1 LPRDG
6 SSELS
11 PRSGTLLAAYF
22 DLHTDEGPLHARSV
36 ADVGRCFLAGLPI
49 PAYQCVTGSDL
60 RGLITADAPE
70 LPNIDDPREL
80 DRPRRS
86 REWEYLCG
94 QLGKW
99 DELPDDRRLAT
110 AQVLFKLGFWQT
122 LALLPLTMPG
132 ADADPAAAGWQ
143 LARIRYSASMKLQGR
158 DDFVLPPELRDV
170 FVRLARD
177 DGSPLAK
184 RLGAAVNLLV
194 HHARYE
200 RSRQEIAGWH
210 DVARGLVGAAA
221 PGDLSLVLLSAY
233 WRGCSFAPF
242 FDDDHAQVASMLD
255 EAELTATR
263 AVDQA
268 EPDQRVLALENLRL
282 VLMTRARAAAGAG
295 DQIAEESYLRRLA
308 RLDPLDSHAH
318 VLLAGFLLK
327 AGRLDEA
334 RSSYL
339 AAARLGAPFTEF
351 AQLQALRCAASAAG
365 LTV

>member
-1 LPRDG
+1 VSHDG
-6 SSELS
+6 SNELS
-11 PRSGTLLAAYF
+11 PRSGALLAAYF
-22 DLHTDEGPLHARSV
+22 DLRTDEGPLHARSV
-36 ADVGRCFLAGLPI
+36 ADVGRRFLAGQPI
-49 PAYQCVTGSDL
+49 PAYQCVTGSGL
-60 RGLITADAPE
+60 RRLIAADAPE

-80 DRPRRS
+80 ARPRRS
-86 REWEYLCG
+86 LEWQHLCD
-94 QLGKW
+94 QLSSW
-99 DELPDDRRLAT
+99 DDLADERRLAT
-110 AQVLFKLGFWQT
+110 AQVLFRLGFWQS

-132 ADADPAAAGWQ
+132 PDARPEAVGWQ
-143 LARIRYSASMKLQGR
+143 LARIRYSAGMKLQGR

-200 RSRQEIAGWH
+200 PSRREVARWH
-210 DVARGLVGAAA
+210 DLARGLVDAAS
-221 PGDLSLVLLSAY
+221 PDDLSLVLLSAY
-233 WRGCSFAPF
+233 WRGISFAPF
-242 FDDDHAQVASMLD
+242 FDDDHEQVARMLD
-255 EAELTATR
+255 EAELAATR
-263 AVDQA
+263 AVGQA

-282 VLMTRARAAAGAG
+282 VLMTRARAAAGAD
-295 DQIAEESYLRRLA
+295 DQIAEESYVRRLA

-318 VLLAGFLLK
+318 VVLADFLFK
-327 AGRLDEA
+327 AGRIDEA

-351 AQLQALRCAASAAG
+351 AQLQALRCAASTAG